1 MTRWVPDTTV
11 EVELLPFSESRPFV
25 GGPGWLLGVSSKLII
40 MDKKH
45 QVFVSS
51 TYEDLQAE
59 RQEVMHVLLELDCI
73 PSGME
78 LFPAAN
84 DSQWELIKGVIDDC
98 DYYVV
103 IIAGRYG
110 TMGPNGVSYTE
121 MEYRYAVEKDKPVVA
136 FLHGDPGSL
145 PSKLTEKSG
154 EGQAKL
160 QAFRDFVQKRVC
172 KEWKTAD
179 GLGSVVSRSLVALR
193 KSHPAVGWIRAD
205 QLPETTTAEILEL
218 RKKVEKLEGAL
229 HAARTEAP
237 AGAEKLAQGN
247 EQFEVRCRKSWGDRA
262 HYSDVL
268 SWDDILYLALP
279 AMMSEASESTVGT
292 ALVEGVAKKVGVA
305 ADYGHEVGSGLP
317 QNHHRSNACS
327 RLDSAGEEAARRQR
341 YICILGVNSIR
352 RGRND

>member
-1 MTRWVPDTTV
+1 
-11 EVELLPFSESRPFV
+11 
-25 GGPGWLLGVSSKLII
+25 

-110 TMGPNGVSYTE
+110 SIGPNGISYTE
-121 MEYRYAVEKDKPVVA
+121 MEYRYAVERGKPVVA
-136 FLHGDPGSL
+136 FLHGDPDSIQ
-145 PSKLTEKSG
+145 SRLTEKSEDG
-154 EGQAKL
+154 KRKL
-160 QAFRDFVQKRVC
+160 AAFRDFVQKRVC
-172 KEWKTAD
+172 KEWKTPD

-205 QLPETTTAEILEL
+205 QLPETTTAEILAL
-218 RKKVEKLEGAL
+218 RKKVETLEGAL
-229 HAARTEAP
+229 QAARTQAP
-237 AGAEKLAQGN
+237 EGSETLAQGDERFDVKCN
-247 EQFEVRCRKSWGDRA
+247 SRWGKGV
-262 HYSDVL
+262 HYSDAL
-268 SWDDILYLALP
+268 SWDDILYLTLP
-279 AMMSEASESTVGT
+279 AMMTETAESTIAE
-292 ALVEGVAKKVGVA
+292 ALARGVAKRVQHDVV
-305 ADYGHEVGSGLP
+305 ADYGLQVETDCIKTIIVQMRALGLIVRGKKQRAVKDTSAYWVLTP
-317 QNHHRSNACS
+317 YGEAVMT
-327 RLDSAGEEAARRQR
+327 RLRAIPSKRAD
-341 YICILGVNSIR
+341 
-352 RGRND
+352 